1 MVYITHTRNGVKDCH
16 SYIRILINY
25 AKCKIIHHWKVYLYY
40 YLIVILVY
48 FSPVSHSTL
57 KTFFF
62 PICKEKIIFW
72 YLYNG
77 KECIN
82 LVSLTE
88 NCPLHPSFNQ
98 CNTIRIGFSMLQKWF
113 IQLNIFNC
121 YWWWNYL
128 ITVNS
133 ASDITSRNRTLTVE
147 CNLLINFI
155 VLLS

>member
-1 MVYITHTRNGVKDCH
+1 MRLSSILHPLPKYIFCQYFKCTSFGVRDNGYYWRQMSQTDKFPF
-16 SYIRILINY
+16 I
-25 AKCKIIHHWKVYLYY
+25 KKI
-40 YLIVILVY
+40 
-48 FSPVSHSTL
+48 T
-57 KTFFF
+57 
-62 PICKEKIIFW
+62 FW

-88 NCPLHPSFNQ
+88 SCPLHPSFKQ

-121 YWWWNYL
+121 YWWWNYYL

-133 ASDITSRNRTLTVE
+133 ASDITSRHRTLTVE